1 MSPFPPPAGNCI
13 DEAIARA
20 PRWLGSAIDAACMSL
35 QHEAGDGRG
44 RRMGTAAAAA
54 ELAEQRASWCA
65 AIAGSLAKAIAADAD
80 DDAGHFIPEAD
91 ADPSASSLTLVDDG
105 QVLQT
110 VESARLAMELDELV
124 EDDLAAFDKY
134 MSAALG
140 LDAVNPEA
148 NPLRPVVIGRA
159 VRKVMNDA
167 AAQPGWTALWLHHL
181 ARPLAAQVQSLYANC
196 TQMLLRA
203 GVQPAAYR
211 ISGLAPLTESDPR
224 PVSAPVPLQAPAPLQ
239 PAGPD
244 VVPLRASNPQPR
256 ALRTTASGW
265 AELASQPV
273 GAQAL
278 REFVAGAASA
288 PVPLAPAYYRQVEQ
302 QLAQLEALADEPSPD
317 PQVTGAYARAAAV
330 DRPMREVGTD
340 TSLSRET
347 WGAFGAARQRS
358 LVRTRLRKQALEVG
372 QVVGL
377 DLVRQ
382 LLDQVARDPRLLAPV
397 REAMVA
403 LEPSLAR
410 LALHAP
416 RFFVARDNA
425 ARMLLESVAQ
435 RSFRYNDEFSTEFRD
450 FFGGVTR
457 CFKSLNEVDS
467 LQDAAPFEHANAQLA
482 REWERQDAQEEQNRR
497 EVMAAVAFV
506 EERQAAASRFA
517 WELSLRTD
525 LAGTPAVVQDFLF
538 GPWSLVVAHAHL
550 RSGGTEL
557 DPGGFIGVITDL
569 LWSVKRETTLRDP
582 ARAFQVIP
590 RVVTAL
596 RAGLDLLGH
605 PPADTEDF
613 FHALERLHRPVLKLR
628 AKHRKA
634 TLHAELAAAPLDEDL
649 KPAPAQKPRPRED
662 LWMHEREL
670 QACGFEDAMSS
681 GFAVTEADG
690 QAEAGAA
697 EHPTPIVPARV
708 AAGTQMTPAQ
718 ADALVATFERGGWV
732 DLFCRQRWR
741 RAQLTW
747 ASANGAL
754 FMFVSH
760 GGRPHSMTRR
770 SLQRLV
776 MNRLLRPVASHEV
789 VQHAL
794 DALVEPHAEALAA

>member
-1 MSPFPPPAGNCI
+1 MSPFPQPAGNCI

-20 PRWLGSAIDAACMSL
+20 PRWLGHAIDSACLTL

-44 RRMGTAAAAA
+44 RRMDTAAAAA
-54 ELAEQRASWCA
+54 ELADQRASWCA
-65 AIAGSLAKAIAADAD
+65 AIGGALAKAIAADGDAD
-80 DDAGHFIPEAD
+80 APAPH
-91 ADPSASSLTLVDDG
+91 ADPSASSLTLVDDS

-124 EDDLAAFDKY
+124 EDALADFDKY
-134 MSAALG
+134 LSAALG
-140 LDAVNPEA
+140 LEAVHPEA
-148 NPLRPVVIGRA
+148 NPLRPAVIGRA
-159 VRKVMNDA
+159 VRTVMNDA
-167 AAQPGWTALWLHHL
+167 AAQPGWTAMWLHHL
-181 ARPLAAQVQSLYANC
+181 ARPLAAQMQSLYASC
-196 TQMLLRA
+196 TQTLLRA

-211 ISGLAPLTESDPR
+211 ISGLAPLGEGEPR
-224 PVSAPVPLQAPAPLQ
+224 VASAPVPLQAADPPA
-239 PAGPD
+239 PD
-244 VVPLRASNPQPR
+244 VVPLRAPAAQAR
-256 ALRTTASGW
+256 AVRPTASGW

-273 GAQAL
+273 DPHVL

-288 PVPLAPAYYRQVEQ
+288 AMPLAPAYYRHVDQ
-302 QLAQLEALADEPSPD
+302 QLAELEALADEPPPD
-317 PQVTGAYARAAAV
+317 PELALSDKRMAAV
-330 DRPMREVGTD
+330 DRPMRELGTD
-340 TSLSRET
+340 SPLSRET

-358 LVRTRLRKQALEVG
+358 LVRTRLRKQALDVG

-382 LLDQVARDPRLLAPV
+382 LLDHVARDPRLLAPV

-416 RFFVARDNA
+416 RFFVAPGNA
-425 ARMLLESVAQ
+425 ARMLLEAVAQ

-450 FFGGVTR
+450 FFDGVTR
-457 CFKSLNEVDS
+457 CFNSLNGLDS
-467 LQDAAPFEHANAQLA
+467 LRDAAPFEQANAQLA
-482 REWERQDAQEEQNRR
+482 REWQQQDAQEERNRR
-497 EVMAAVAFV
+497 EVLEAVAFA
-506 EERQAAASRFA
+506 EERQAQANRFA

-525 LAGTPAVVQDFLF
+525 LPGTPAVVQDFLF

-550 RSGGTEL
+550 RSGGPGL

-569 LWSVKRETTLRDP
+569 LWSVKRETTLREP

-590 RVVTAL
+590 RVLAVL

-605 PPADTEDF
+605 PPAETQDF

-628 AKHRKA
+628 AKHRKVS
-634 TLHAELAAAPLDEDL
+634 LHAELAAAPLDDDL
-649 KPAPAQKPRPRED
+649 KPAPAQQPTPRED
-662 LWMHEREL
+662 LWMHEREQ
-670 QACGFEDAMSS
+670 QACGFEDTMSS
-681 GFAVTEADG
+681 GFAATEADA
-690 QAEAGAA
+690 QAADGAA
-697 EHPTPIVPARV
+697 QRPAAVLPARTL
-708 AAGTQMTPAQ
+708 AGTQVTPAH
-718 ADALVATFERGGWV
+718 AEALVATFERGAWV

-794 DALVEPHAEALAA
+794 DALVAPRAEALAA